1 MCNICQFKREKNYK
15 IFYKNSKPDLKVE
28 KARFSIYLG
37 AIALFIFFKKHTF
50 FTFFSQIL
58 IDFFVFFNFLSKK
71 LLKK

>member
-37 AIALFIFFKKHTF
+37 AIALFK
-50 FTFFSQIL
+50 
-58 IDFFVFFNFLSKK
+58 NF
-71 LLKK
+71 